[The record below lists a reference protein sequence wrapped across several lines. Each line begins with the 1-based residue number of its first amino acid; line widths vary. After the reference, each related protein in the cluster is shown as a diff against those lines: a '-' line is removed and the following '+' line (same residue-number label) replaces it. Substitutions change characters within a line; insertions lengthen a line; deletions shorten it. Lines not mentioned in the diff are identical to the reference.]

1 MSLNVC
7 VCFFFISVLLR
18 VHGVQLISTPNLAI
32 LSSDCPQKH
41 SDFSIFCSS
50 HDRNSTPTPPI
61 SRSVLFPYL
70 ASCFLSLLSDFGP
83 LIPFYCR
90 LVVSCVKTLPRS
102 CTQWLCGCEC
112 AAVDCLRGRGHI
124 VFFLISRR
132 IFCLWLRPDQLW
144 KTHSVLTDDAHKKTT
159 LIYLRHVHIFILQPL
174 NRWID
179 IYQSLTFVVRS
190 QFGYISRQNLSVRFR
205 KRSLFGLE

>member
-1 MSLNVC
+1 MC
-7 VCFFFISVLLR
+7 VCAFFFISVLLR
-18 VHGVQLISTPNLAI
+18 AHGVQLISTPNLAI

-102 CTQWLCGCEC
+102 CTQWLCGCER

-144 KTHSVLTDDAHKKTT
+144 KTHSVLTDDAQKKQHWYICGMCTSS
-159 LIYLRHVHIFILQPL
+159 YCNH
-174 NRWID
+174 WIGG
-179 IYQSLTFVVRS
+179 LT
-190 QFGYISRQNLSVRFR
+190 YISRWHLSYGH
-205 KRSLFGLE
+205 SLVTFHDKTSRLGLEKDHCLG